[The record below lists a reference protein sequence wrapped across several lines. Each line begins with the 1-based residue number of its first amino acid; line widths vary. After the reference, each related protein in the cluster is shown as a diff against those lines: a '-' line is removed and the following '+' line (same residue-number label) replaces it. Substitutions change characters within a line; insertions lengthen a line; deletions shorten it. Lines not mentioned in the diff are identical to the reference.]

1 MRKILAGLA
10 MIGFATAA
18 AANVGWNNSYVYV
31 WPGEGPDVW
40 YDLNGSDQ
48 GQNFHGADLGDYFI
62 TDSLFLNGLLNA
74 WADGDD
80 YYTATSFSLY
90 YRVYETGDSPPGW
103 SHSDS
108 TSIAGLGDN
117 NWQAYAPGVNILNGL
132 MAGNYSVD
140 VFAYKI
146 HYWDTAGGGSWE
158 ERIWRDGVDNQP
170 YTATFQV
177 VPEPGTLT
185 LAGLGLA
192 ALAAFRRRR

>member
-31 WPGEGPDVW
+31 WPGAGPDVW

-108 TSIAGLGDN
+108 TSITGLGDN
-117 NWQAYAPGVNILNGL
+117 NWQAYTPGVNVLNGL

-177 VPEPGTLT
+177 VPEPGTLA